1 MTLVGRGDEHKRGT
15 MEPESDSDGVE
26 VTAETAAPSPAAAAA
41 APAAA
46 APRNAFTLLGKR
58 PAPPSA
64 EEAAEAKAAAE
75 RARALARWDSFKYK
89 PYLDTSDSACT
100 RYVADGTVV
109 CTWCPASSSSSAGGA
124 SVLVRDSTGNLT
136 KHEITKDHQRFATAH
151 NTAATARLGAA
162 NVVDFQE
169 ASLTSAE
176 KALHGAKVLE
186 LRALTH
192 ALAVSYNIAPNNMS
206 NIIGPSSSL
215 ASAVEDLNKHHVA
228 GLGSRSCVDRD
239 LNVAYDVLVAQLREK
254 LKGVQGTIITDAGT
268 LMDSKGIA
276 VLFMSSAIGTP
287 ILLDVCFPEA
297 LDDDAR
303 VVVYDV
309 EKCACDVRA
318 VLELLGIDLETQV
331 RFVAGAA
338 VLDCTRAYIPIL

>member
-1 MTLVGRGDEHKRGT
+1 MTLVGDEHKRGT
-15 MEPESDSDGVE
+15 MELESDSDGVE

-46 APRNAFTLLGKR
+46 APRNAFSLLGKR

-75 RARALARWDSFKYK
+75 RTRALARWDSFKHK
-89 PYLDTSDSACT
+89 PYLDTSDAACT

-109 CTWCPASSSSSAGGA
+109 CTWCPASSSSSAGA

-136 KHEITKDHQRFATAH
+136 KHEITKEHQRCATAH
-151 NTAATARLGAA
+151 NTAATARLGVA
-162 NVVDFQE
+162 NVVDFEE

-192 ALAVSYNIAPNNMS
+192 ALAVSYNITPNNMS

-228 GLGSRSCVDRD
+228 GLGTRSCVNRD
-239 LNVAYDVLVAQLREK
+239 LNVAYDVLVAQLRDK

-276 VLFMSSAIGTP
+276 MLFMSSAIGTP

-309 EKCACDVRA
+309 EKCARDVRA
-318 VLELLGIDLETQV
+318 VLELLGVDLETQV
-331 RFVAGAA
+331 RFVAG
-338 VLDCTRAYIPIL
+338 